1 MEIKDHNNLKR
12 ILIDKCFID
21 PGLPNYQYS
30 PIVNSIQEKSTTK
43 MEIIDKAEDII
54 DEYRHKANHIYQGK
68 EILLVYPFKGR
79 FIHICPGSG
88 GMKCCHYF
96 IINIGLNCLFDC
108 HYCFLQTYLQNPLTT
123 CFANWQDL
131 KVELDRRLK
140 NNNIHFRIGSGEYTD
155 SMVLDSITGISNLL
169 IKDFAKRK
177 NCTLELK
184 TKSANVDHILN
195 IDHNGRTVMA
205 WSLNPDSLIKE
216 IEFYTPSL
224 NERLKAAKKAQE
236 AGYKLAFHFDPI
248 VYYDNWQQEY
258 KALIEKLL
266 AIIEPDNIAWISLG
280 TFRYSQGLKEIIQKR
295 FPEDNL
301 TRAEMVRCRD
311 TKMRYVRKI
320 RQDMYT
326 KMKTWLEDNDS
337 NIFTYICMDT
347 KEVWQSVYGF
357 DPGSRKKLDS
367 LFEKRRKFMS

>member
-1 MEIKDHNNLKR
+1 
-12 ILIDKCFID
+12 
-21 PGLPNYQYS
+21 
-30 PIVNSIQEKSTTK
+30 
-43 MEIIDKAEDII
+43 
-54 DEYRHKANHIYQGK
+54 
-68 EILLVYPFKGR
+68 
-79 FIHICPGSG
+79 
-88 GMKCCHYF
+88 
-96 IINIGLNCLFDC
+96 
-108 HYCFLQTYLQNPLTT
+108 
-123 CFANWQDL
+123 
-131 KVELDRRLK
+131 
-140 NNNIHFRIGSGEYTD
+140 
-155 SMVLDSITGISNLL
+155 LL